1 MTRSSRPLV
10 GRPVAGA
17 AIGLLAVCSLAACG
31 GGSSTKA
38 PTSLSLS
45 GQKVPV
51 TQVTTGLSN
60 LCVLLKTFKTDPTAS
75 KATYFDGPYVPL
87 HVLAAALKTPESNN
101 LLNAME
107 TYERDLLMNPA
118 PPATVTAGAALVTSA
133 QNGLRSLK
141 VNPPSC
147 SI

>member
-1 MTRSSRPLV
+1 MTTLSRPLV
-10 GRPVAGA
+10 WRPIAGA

-60 LCVLLKTFKTDPTAS
+60 LCVLIKTFKTNPTAS
-75 KATYFDGPYVPL
+75 KGTYFDGPYVPL

-107 TYERDLLMNPA
+107 AYERDLLMTPA
-118 PPATVTAGAALVTSA
+118 PSSTVTAGAALVTSA